1 MSASRCIY
9 RRPQKDTNPNVLTG
23 LGDTL
28 KSLGIALIVL
38 VANFGTVAYDL
49 AAGAGL
55 ACCMQAARDRCRNW
69 R

>member
-1 MSASRCIY
+1 MSAARRIY
-9 RRPQKDTNPNVLTG
+9 RRPQKYTNPNVLTG

-28 KSLGIALIVL
+28 KSLGLALIVL
-38 VANFGTVAYDL
+38 VANLGTAAYDL

-55 ACCMQAARDRCRNW
+55 ACCIQAARVRYRNW